1 MKTMM
6 ALICWLSLAS
16 LASAQSAELHVYGIH
31 APNQTT
37 RPWAGEAGNFGGL
50 GVAALGG
57 KKDSRYFGVE
67 WNRFFGFGQA
77 RELRSSNLDRPPGRH
92 LLRRLVSLAGL
103 A

>member
-16 LASAQSAELHVYGIH
+16 LASAQSAELHLYGIH
-31 APNQTT
+31 VPNQTT

-50 GVAALGG
+50 GIAALGG

-67 WNRFFGFGQA
+67 WNRFSVSAKLENYGLQTWT
-77 RELRSSNLDRPPGRH
+77 DR
-92 LLRRLVSLAGL
+92 
-103 A
+103 